1 MAAPHEQ
8 GEVIASRRGFFWVG
22 VDERIETPVGH
33 TNRGA
38 MYVEWEA
45 PETVTQPVPI
55 ILVHGGGGQGTDYL
69 GTPDGRPG
77 WWPQLVQD
85 GWAVYAVDRP
95 GHGRAPLHP
104 DVLGPMG
111 PPFSYEFA
119 SGLFAGGTTGPMAYP
134 PGIEAHTQWP
144 GSPGSGRR
152 ARPVHGRHRPDARRH
167 ARGTSPR
174 AGPPRAAARHDRPR
188 RAAQPLRRWP
198 RRLARGRG
206 APGQDRRARADR
218 GPGPA
223 VPEQPGHG
231 RLPRVRADRPPA
243 RVRPAGRRSG
253 RAAGRHAAQAREPLE
268 VPDPHDDLGVL
279 DLHPDRPAHV
289 RVREGVR
296 LRHRVHHAP
305 ARRASAATGTG

>member
-144 GSPGSGRR
+144 GSPDPDDVLDQFMAGTGPMLVDMREAHRLEQDRLAQLLDKIGPAVLLSHSAGAPPVGWPPRR
-152 ARPVHGRHRPDARRH
+152 ARTRSPRSCRSRSSARR
-167 ARGTSPR
+167 S
-174 AGPPRAAARHDRPR
+174 
-188 RAAQPLRRWP
+188 
-198 RRLARGRG
+198 
-206 APGQDRRARADR
+206 
-218 GPGPA
+218 
-223 VPEQPGHG
+223 
-231 RLPRVRADRPPA
+231 
-243 RVRPAGRRSG
+243 
-253 RAAGRHAAQAREPLE
+253 
-268 VPDPHDDLGVL
+268 
-279 DLHPDRPAHV
+279 
-289 RVREGVR
+289 
-296 LRHRVHHAP
+296 
-305 ARRASAATGTG
+305 

>member
-144 GSPGSGRR
+144 GS
-152 ARPVHGRHRPDARRH
+152 ARIPTIPTTCS
-167 ARGTSPR
+167 TSS
-174 AGPPRAAARHDRPR
+174 
-188 RAAQPLRRWP
+188 WP
-198 RRLARGRG
+198 
-206 APGQDRRARADR
+206 
-218 GPGPA
+218 
-223 VPEQPGHG
+223 
-231 RLPRVRADRPPA
+231 
-243 RVRPAGRRSG
+243 
-253 RAAGRHAAQAREPLE
+253 
-268 VPDPHDDLGVL
+268 
-279 DLHPDRPAHV
+279 
-289 RVREGVR
+289 
-296 LRHRVHHAP
+296 AP
-305 ARRASAATGTG
+305 ARCSSTCARPTASSRTASRSCST